1 MSLPHDGESDISANR
16 VRNICYLRRQQLLAQ
31 YRHYLLTGILKEN
44 ELPLDI
50 DSLLEGPNTWCRA
63 LAYKYLGT
71 LEAARGNRDTA
82 GKYFSRA
89 TESIQGEEY
98 PIISFIKMTIYAEA
112 YRSLEIKNYQ
122 IAGKKL
128 ALQLL
133 DKYANPQAVIPWLE
147 YFEEKNNT
155 EFYQFLVL
163 NCETEMYYSVI
174 LLIIKR

>member
-1 MSLPHDGESDISANR
+1 MKKFKDLTYAWQEWHETCELDKCSEQNITDLCERSNSMFARAISIMPDGIS
-16 VRNICYLRRQQLLAQ
+16 
-31 YRHYLLTGILKEN
+31 
-44 ELPLDI
+44 
-50 DSLLEGPNTWCRA
+50 SLLQIPKRDTDNLAARQYIWCIA

-89 TESIQGEEY
+89 TENIQGEEY
-98 PIISFIKMTIYAEA
+98 PIIGFIKMTIYAEA

-133 DKYANPQAVIPWLE
+133 DEYANPQAVIPWLE
-147 YFEEKNNT
+147 YFEQKNSA
-155 EFYQFLVL
+155 EPFVSFWY
-163 NCETEMYYSVI
+163 
-174 LLIIKR
+174 